1 MTAESKIRPRA
12 ITALS
17 IFFLVGA
24 VLSFT
29 SNVSLLLPGSFLE
42 PMWRLNP
49 RAHDSLTR
57 IGLWAVALLFF
68 VSVSCAAAAIGLWNG
83 SRWGHR
89 LAVSL
94 IGLNLLG
101 DVANVLSG
109 IEPRAIVGVPVA
121 IAILIYLTS
130 TRVRRF
136 FDQST
141 AVQCESCG
149 SKAQPPVRADD

>member
-1 MTAESKIRPRA
+1 MTAEPKIRPRA

-17 IFFLVGA
+17 ISFLVGA
-24 VLSFT
+24 VLSFI
-29 SNVSLLLPGSFLE
+29 SNVSLFLPGSFLE

-57 IGLWAVALLFF
+57 IGLWAVALLFV

-121 IAILIYLTS
+121 IAILVYLTS

-141 AVQCESCG
+141 AV
-149 SKAQPPVRADD
+149 